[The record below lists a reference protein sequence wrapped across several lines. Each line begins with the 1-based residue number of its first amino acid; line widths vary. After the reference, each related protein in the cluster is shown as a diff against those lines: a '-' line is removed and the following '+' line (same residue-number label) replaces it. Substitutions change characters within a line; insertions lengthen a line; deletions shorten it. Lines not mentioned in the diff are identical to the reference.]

1 MEPVE
6 TIWMDGEFVDW
17 DDAQVH
23 VLTHALHYGTGVFE
37 GIRAYDTDHGTSIF
51 RLDKHLDRFLDSS
64 KICDMEFEYGKDE
77 LREAIE
83 ELIERNDLDAC
94 YIRPIA
100 YRGYGEMG
108 LNPQGSPV
116 EVAIAVWP
124 WGAYLGEDALEN
136 GVDIK
141 TSSWRRHHPDIMPT
155 KAKASGNYLNSVLA
169 KAEAL
174 RDGYDEAI
182 MLTEEGH
189 VSEGTGENIFIVRDN
204 ELFTPPRDSVLEG
217 ITRQSVMRIARDRGY
232 TVTEERLTRDQIYR
246 ADEAF
251 FTGTAAEVTPIA
263 SLDQRDVSNGR
274 GEVTEELQAAFMNAA
289 RGKLEEYRDW
299 LHPV

>member
-6 TIWMDGEFVDW
+6 TIWMDGEYVDW

-37 GIRAYDTDHGTSIF
+37 GIRAYDTDHGTAVF
-51 RLDKHLDRFLDSS
+51 RLDEHLDRFLHSS
-64 KICDMEFEYGKDE
+64 TICDMEFDYGKDE

-116 EVAIAVWP
+116 EIAIAVWP

-155 KAKASGNYLNSVLA
+155 KAKATGNYLNSVLA

-204 ELFTPPRDSVLEG
+204 EIYTPPRDSVLEG
-217 ITRQSVMRIARDRGY
+217 ITRQSVMTIARDRGY
-232 TVTEERLTRDQIYR
+232 TVKEERLTRDQIYR

-263 SLDQRDVSNGR
+263 SLDQRDVSDGR
-274 GEVTEELQAAFMNAA
+274 GEVTEELQSAFMNAA
-289 RGKLEEYRDW
+289 RGRIEEYRDW
-299 LHPV
+299 LHQV

>member
-6 TIWMDGEFVDW
+6 TIWMDGDYVDW
-17 DDAQVH
+17 DDAQIH

-37 GIRAYDTDHGTSIF
+37 GIRAYDTDHGTAIF
-51 RLDKHLDRFLDSS
+51 RLDEHLDRFLDSS

-189 VSEGTGENIFIVRDN
+189 VSEGTGENIFIVRDG
-204 ELFTPPRDSVLEG
+204 EIYTPPRDSVLEG

-263 SLDQRDVSNGR
+263 SLDQRDVSDGR
-274 GEVTEELQAAFMNAA
+274 GEVTEELQSAFMNAA
-289 RGKLEEYRDW
+289 RGKLQEYHDW
-299 LHPV
+299 LHNV